1 MQSAGLIGIVMTVLA
16 ILIYVVYSLLTGDEP
31 PVEPPR

>member
-1 MQSAGLIGIVMTVLA
+1 VMTVLA